1 MGTCYCKRHPQSWHL
16 VAKRNVCKHYTS
28 IPSIHSLVMTLTVR
42 QGNTTHYKE
51 TQPQESATNPHC
63 TVTHTHTHLYTRM
76 GNELFTKD
84 SNVVYI
90 FMYVQ
95 YMQKICVYMPSCTYL
110 SWSQRVYLLLHVETV
125 CQRERKL
132 YTCVSNSVYYIDT
145 PRAQDTWMSS
155 FKSFKSW
162 GTIILAS
169 QISPQSLYM
178 QYRL

>member
-1 MGTCYCKRHPQSWHL
+1 
-16 VAKRNVCKHYTS
+16 
-28 IPSIHSLVMTLTVR
+28 MTLTVR

-76 GNELFTKD
+76 GNELFTQMWYIYSCMYNTCRKFVYTCLPVRTFLGLRGFTYCFMWKLYVREKG
-84 SNVVYI
+84 SYIHVYI
-90 FMYVQ
+90 
-95 YMQKICVYMPSCTYL
+95 
-110 SWSQRVYLLLHVETV
+110 
-125 CQRERKL
+125 
-132 YTCVSNSVYYIDT
+132 SNSVYYIDT